1 MAVARTQSA
10 IAEGVGLNGE
20 GSKKV
25 EQGSPQ
31 TQGELHKEVER
42 LDAYDQIRRPLQCMR
57 GEETTEG

>member
-10 IAEGVGLNGE
+10 IAEGVGLNGQ

-25 EQGSPQ
+25 EQGSTQ

-42 LDAYDQIRRPLQCMR
+42 LDAHDQIRRPLQ
-57 GEETTEG
+57 